1 MKKTGI
7 LLALLLLVMTA
18 ACACAQELPGVD
30 CFSPGFVELNER
42 MKQGQA
48 VSAEATLTAE
58 HAFYARN
65 LSVLKTLLDG
75 TTLNY
80 RGGGDTDELTLSRE
94 GETLMHAAL
103 TADETQARLMLD
115 GQTMDISE
123 LLGLTATPDEAQSAK
138 ADFAARIQET
148 PILERAALTDMADTL
163 ENAKAGELLLPSVT
177 VVRPFSVSRTM
188 SDDGERMTKI
198 HVDGSVCMGGEEWT
212 ITGFIRHPGG
222 KAPKDTAELVIE
234 KNERSRL
241 ELTYSVLRK
250 SEIEQKNRK
259 GTASIAATFKLTG
272 KIDGY
277 AVHTTLRVNAQNN
290 WTADGE
296 KLNEKIIVTTT
307 LAHKDNTPGKRMQ
320 RLNQVDAVNKNILR
334 ITTTDGGDDALSFTD
349 EMSLK
354 IEMDGNTFLEGGM
367 KLSVTV
373 GGEAPKAVG
382 AEAQP
387 ADGQT
392 VQAAFD
398 SAVRALSTR
407 LYAQLGEKTKQAIV
421 DGL

>member
-1 MKKTGI
+1 MKKIGI

-65 LSVLKTLLDG
+65 LSVLKTFLDG

-115 GQTMDISE
+115 GRTMDISA

-138 ADFAARIQET
+138 ADFATRIQAT

-163 ENAKAGELLLPSVT
+163 ENAKAGELLLPGVT

-198 HVDGSVCMGGEEWT
+198 HVDGSVRMGGEEWT

-234 KNERSRL
+234 KDERSRL

-259 GTASIAATFKLTG
+259 GTASIAATFKLAG

-296 KLNEKIIVTTT
+296 KLNEKITVTAT

-373 GGEAPKAVG
+373 GGEAPEAVG

-407 LYAQLGEKTKQAIV
+407 LYAQLGEKTKQAIA

>member
-7 LLALLLLVMTA
+7 LLALLLLVMTT

-48 VSAEATLTAE
+48 VNAEATLTAE

-75 TTLNY
+75 MTLNY

-138 ADFAARIQET
+138 ADFVARIQET

-198 HVDGSVCMGGEEWT
+198 LVDGSVRMGGEEWT

-234 KNERSRL
+234 KDERSRL

-259 GTASIAATFKLTG
+259 GTASIAATFKLAG

-277 AVHTTLRVNAQNN
+277 AVHTTFRVNAQNN

-296 KLNEKIIVTTT
+296 KLNEKITVTTT
-307 LAHKDNTPGKRMQ
+307 LAHKDNTPGKHMQ
-320 RLNQVDAVNKNILR
+320 RLNQVDAANKNILR
-334 ITTTDGGDDALSFTD
+334 ITTTEDESDTQSFTD

-373 GGEAPKAVG
+373 GGEAPEAVG

-398 SAVRALSTR
+398 SAVRALSAR
-407 LYAQLGEKTKQAIV
+407 LYAQLGEKTKQAIA

>member
-80 RGGGDTDELTLSRE
+80 RGGGDTDELTLSRN
-94 GETLMHAAL
+94 GETLMRAAL

-163 ENAKAGELLLPSVT
+163 ENAKAGELLLPGVT

-198 HVDGSVCMGGEEWT
+198 HVDGSVRMGGEEWT

-234 KNERSRL
+234 KDERSRL

-259 GTASIAATFKLTG
+259 GTASIAATFKLAG
-272 KIDGY
+272 KIEGY

-296 KLNEKIIVTTT
+296 KLNEKITVTAT

-320 RLNQVDAVNKNILR
+320 RLNQVDAANKNILR

-373 GGEAPKAVG
+373 GGEAPEAVG

-407 LYAQLGEKTKQAIV
+407 LYAQLGEKTKQAIA

>member
-42 MKQGQA
+42 LKQGQT

-58 HAFYARN
+58 HAFYARD

-138 ADFAARIQET
+138 ADFAARIQAT

-198 HVDGSVCMGGEEWT
+198 HVDGSVRMGGEEWT

-234 KNERSRL
+234 KDERSRL

-259 GTASIAATFKLTG
+259 GTASIAATFKLAG
-272 KIDGY
+272 KIEGY

-296 KLNEKIIVTTT
+296 KLNEKITVTAT

-334 ITTTDGGDDALSFTD
+334 ITTTDGGDDALNFTD

-373 GGEAPKAVG
+373 GGEAPEAVG

-407 LYAQLGEKTKQAIV
+407 LYAQLGEKTKQAIA

>member
-163 ENAKAGELLLPSVT
+163 ENAKAGELLLPGVT

-198 HVDGSVCMGGEEWT
+198 HVDGSVRMGGEEWT

-234 KNERSRL
+234 KDERSRL

-259 GTASIAATFKLTG
+259 GTASIAATFKLAG
-272 KIDGY
+272 KIEGY

-296 KLNEKIIVTTT
+296 KLNEKITVTAT

-334 ITTTDGGDDALSFTD
+334 ITTTDGGDDALNFTD

-373 GGEAPKAVG
+373 GGEAPEAVG

-407 LYAQLGEKTKQAIV
+407 LYAQLGEKTKQAIA

>member
-7 LLALLLLVMTA
+7 LLALLLLVMTT

-75 TTLNY
+75 TTFKY
-80 RGGGDTDELTLSRE
+80 CGDGETDELTLSRE

-198 HVDGSVCMGGEEWT
+198 HVDGSVRMGGEEWT

-234 KNERSRL
+234 KDERSRL

-259 GTASIAATFKLTG
+259 GTASIAATFKLAG

-277 AVHTTLRVNAQNN
+277 AVHSPLRVPKQLDGRRRKAERKDYRYHDACAQGQH
-290 WTADGE
+290 ARKAHAAAQSGGRSEQEHPAHHDDGRR
-296 KLNEKIIVTTT
+296 
-307 LAHKDNTPGKRMQ
+307 GRC
-320 RLNQVDAVNKNILR
+320 
-334 ITTTDGGDDALSFTD
+334 
-349 EMSLK
+349 
-354 IEMDGNTFLEGGM
+354 
-367 KLSVTV
+367 
-373 GGEAPKAVG
+373 
-382 AEAQP
+382 AE
-387 ADGQT
+387 
-392 VQAAFD
+392 
-398 SAVRALSTR
+398 
-407 LYAQLGEKTKQAIV
+407 LYG
-421 DGL
+421 

>member
-1 MKKTGI
+1 MKKIGI
-7 LLALLLLVMTA
+7 LPALLLLIMTA

-30 CFSPGFVELNER
+30 CFSPGLIKLNER

-48 VSAEATLTAE
+48 VSAEATLTVE
-58 HAFYARN
+58 NAFYARN
-65 LSVLKTLLDG
+65 LSVFKTLLDG
-75 TTLNY
+75 TTFKY
-80 RGGGDTDELTLSRE
+80 RGDGETDELTLSRE
-94 GETLMHAAL
+94 GEELMSAAL
-103 TADETQARLMLD
+103 TADDTQARLMLD
-115 GQTMDISE
+115 GRTMDISV
-123 LLGLTATPDEAQSAK
+123 LTGLAATPDEAQRANLE
-138 ADFAARIQET
+138 FAEKIRTT
-148 PILERAALTDMADTL
+148 PILERMALTEIADTL
-163 ENAKAGELLLPSVT
+163 EDAKAGERLLPGVT
-177 VVRPFSVSRTM
+177 VECPFSVSRTM

-198 HVDGSVCMGGEEWT
+198 LVDGSVRMGGEAWT

-222 KAPKDTAELVIE
+222 KAPKDTAELVL
-234 KNERSRL
+234 KKDDDNWM
-241 ELTYSVLRK
+241 ELSYSAVRK

-259 GTASIAATFKLTG
+259 GTASVAAAFKLAG

-277 AVHTTLRVNAQNN
+277 SVRTTLKVNTQNN

-296 KLNEKIIVTTT
+296 KLNEKITVTAT

-320 RLNQVDAVNKNILR
+320 RLNQVDVVNKNILR
-334 ITTTDGGDDALSFTD
+334 ITTTEDESDTQSFTD

-354 IEMDGNTFLEGGM
+354 IDMDSNTFLEGGM

-382 AEAQP
+382 TDAQP
-387 ADGQT
+387 ADGQE

-398 SAVRALSTR
+398 SAIQTLSAR
-407 LYAQLGEKTKQAIV
+407 LYAQLDEKTKQAIA

>member
-198 HVDGSVCMGGEEWT
+198 LVDGSVRMGGETWT

-222 KAPKDTAELVIE
+222 KAPKDTAELVL
-234 KNERSRL
+234 KKDDDNWL

-259 GTASIAATFKLTG
+259 GTASIAATFKLAG

-277 AVHTTLRVNAQNN
+277 SVRTTLKVNTQNN

-296 KLNEKIIVTTT
+296 KLNEKITVTAT

-320 RLNQVDAVNKNILR
+320 RLNQVDVVNKNILR

-373 GGEAPKAVG
+373 GGEAPEAVG

-407 LYAQLGEKTKQAIV
+407 LYAQLGEKTKQAIA